1 MQSRTESSDV
11 VVIGGGLA
19 GVSAAVAT
27 ARLGSRV
34 SLITNRPVLGGN
46 SSSEIRV
53 WVVGATAH
61 GHQRFARE
69 TGIMGE
75 LFLENQYRNAEGNPY
90 YWDQTVL
97 DLVRAEPNIR
107 LHLNTDVRTT
117 VMRDATPDASPDASP
132 DAADASPT
140 TAPAIEAVVG
150 WTMGSEIET
159 RFEAPLFIDCTGD
172 GLIGAQAGATY
183 RIGREARSE
192 YNEPWAPLE
201 ADDELLGSSIFF
213 YTKDAGRPER
223 FVPPSIAIDI
233 AQTPILANRIIRT
246 GDNGCNYWWI
256 EWGGEL
262 DTVGDNERIR
272 DELWGVV
279 FGIWNHIKN
288 SGEFDADTLTLEW
301 VGAIPGKREY
311 RRFVGDHTLTQHD
324 ILDQVRFDDAVAFG
338 GWSIDLHP
346 VEGVYADKPGAQ
358 QRFSDGTYDIPYRSL
373 YSRDVSNLLFAGRNI
388 SASHV
393 AFGST
398 RVMATCSTQGQAVG
412 TAAALA
418 ARLGVTPRELGSR
431 HLDVLQGTLLR
442 EDAPVIG
449 VRAQDPEDLVQ
460 GATLTASSTL
470 THLSTVPHAGV
481 SLTQEPGRKDSGTDT
496 VSIDTG
502 SAASDTDAD
511 PVAPAAT
518 LPLDRDVALVI
529 PVEPRLD
536 DITFRADAS
545 ADTTV
550 TVELWGTGKPQNY
563 APIVPLDTRTVTVTA
578 GRGIPI
584 TARFDWLPDEP
595 QNAVI
600 VVRANPDIALHLAE
614 ERPYGVLAL
623 TAKHASD
630 ESLDD
635 HIPEEGDQP
644 VTDWTAR
651 MLRRRSFVATVS
663 PATTAYAAHHLSD
676 GLQRPFGGPHLW
688 SSAPLEPARDLA
700 AQPEIVEATWP
711 EPVTIRSVRIVFND
725 DVDEDLVNLHHHR
738 TEFEVIPE
746 LVSDYAVEARTAT
759 GEWMPVADVT
769 GNRHRHRVHD
779 IDAVTTDGLRL
790 VVRGT
795 NGSPYVT
802 VVALKAY
809 SAPSGRA
816 RDAWVG

>member
-1 MQSRTESSDV
+1 MQSRTESSEV

-19 GVSAAVAT
+19 GVSAAVAA

-117 VMRDATPDASPDASP
+117 IMRETTPDA
-132 DAADASPT
+132 AADAGPV
-140 TAPAIEAVVG
+140 IEAVVG

-159 RFEAPLFIDCTGD
+159 RFEAPVFIDCTGD

-213 YTKDAGRPER
+213 YTKAAGRPER

-358 QRFSDGTYDIPYRSL
+358 QRFSDGTYDIPFRSL

-449 VRAQDPEDLVQ
+449 VRADDADDLMQ
-460 GATLTASSTL
+460 TATLSASSTL
-470 THLSTVPHAGV
+470 THLSTVPHAG
-481 SLTQEPGRKDSGTDT
+481 SS
-496 VSIDTG
+496 DTG
-502 SAASDTDAD
+502 GATAR
-511 PVAPAAT
+511 PAAT
-518 LPLDRDVALVI
+518 FPLDRDVALVI

-563 APIVPLDTRTVTVTA
+563 APIVPLDTRTVAVTA
-578 GRGIPI
+578 GRAIPI
-584 TARFDWLPDEP
+584 TARFDWSPDDP

-663 PATTAYAAHHLSD
+663 PATTAYTPAHLAD

-688 SSAPLEPARDLA
+688 SSTPLDPARDLA
-700 AQPEIVEATWP
+700 THPETVEAAWP

-816 RDAWVG
+816 GDAWVG

>member
-19 GVSAAVAT
+19 GVSAAVAA

-117 VMRDATPDASPDASP
+117 VMRDATPDA
-132 DAADASPT
+132 AADA
-140 TAPAIEAVVG
+140 APVIEAVVG

-159 RFEAPLFIDCTGD
+159 RFEAPVFIDCTGD

-358 QRFSDGTYDIPYRSL
+358 QRFSDGTYDIPFRSL

-449 VRAQDPEDLVQ
+449 VRADDADDLMQ
-460 GATLTASSTL
+460 TATLSASNTL
-470 THLSTVPHAGV
+470 THLSTVPHAG
-481 SLTQEPGRKDSGTDT
+481 SS
-496 VSIDTG
+496 DTG
-502 SAASDTDAD
+502 GATAR
-511 PVAPAAT
+511 PAAT
-518 LPLDRDVALVI
+518 FPLDRDVALVI

-563 APIVPLDTRTVTVTA
+563 APIVPLDTRTVGVTA
-578 GRGIPI
+578 DRGIPI
-584 TARFDWLPDEP
+584 TARFDWSPDDP

-663 PATTAYAAHHLSD
+663 PATTAYTPAHLTD

-688 SSAPLEPARDLA
+688 SSTPLDPARDLA
-700 AQPEIVEATWP
+700 THPETVEAAWS

-816 RDAWVG
+816 GDAWVG

>member
-19 GVSAAVAT
+19 GVSAAVAA

-107 LHLNTDVRTT
+107 LHLNTDVRSTIMRETT
-117 VMRDATPDASPDASP
+117 PDATPDTAASAT
-132 DAADASPT
+132 ADASSDASAVSAPAA
-140 TAPAIEAVVG
+140 APAIEAVVG

-159 RFEAPLFIDCTGD
+159 RFEAPVFIDCTGD

-233 AQTPILANRIIRT
+233 ARTPILANRIIRT

-288 SGEFDADTLTLEW
+288 SGQFDADTLTLEW

-358 QRFSDGTYDIPYRSL
+358 QRFSDGTYDIPFRSL

-449 VRAQDPEDLVQ
+449 VRADDADDLMQ
-460 GATLTASSTL
+460 TATLSASSTL
-470 THLSTVPHAGV
+470 THLSTVPHAG
-481 SLTQEPGRKDSGTDT
+481 SS
-496 VSIDTG
+496 DTG
-502 SAASDTDAD
+502 GATAR
-511 PVAPAAT
+511 PAAT
-518 LPLDRDVALVI
+518 FPLDRDVALVI

-550 TVELWGTGKPQNY
+550 SVELWGTGKPQNY
-563 APIVPLDTRTVTVTA
+563 APIVPLDTRTVAVTS

-595 QNAVI
+595 QNAVV

-663 PATTAYAAHHLSD
+663 PATTAYTPAHLTD

-688 SSAPLEPARDLA
+688 SSTPLDPARDLA
-700 AQPEIVEATWP
+700 AHPEIVEATWP

-738 TEFEVIPE
+738 TEFEIIPE

-809 SAPSGRA
+809 AVPSGRA
-816 RDAWVG
+816 GDAWVG